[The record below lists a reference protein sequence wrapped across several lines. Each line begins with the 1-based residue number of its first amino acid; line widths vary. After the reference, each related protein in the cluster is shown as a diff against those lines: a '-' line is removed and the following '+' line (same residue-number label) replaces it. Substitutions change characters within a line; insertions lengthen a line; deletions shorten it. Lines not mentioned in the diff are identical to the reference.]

1 MTNVIIDLGNYDI
14 KYLSKGIKG
23 KFSSKISTEFNPNP
37 EVFERVEYNNQKGGA
52 A

>member
-14 KYLSKGIKG
+14 KYLSNGVKV

-37 EVFERVEYNNQKGGA
+37 EVFERIDFDSLFEQ
-52 A
+52 